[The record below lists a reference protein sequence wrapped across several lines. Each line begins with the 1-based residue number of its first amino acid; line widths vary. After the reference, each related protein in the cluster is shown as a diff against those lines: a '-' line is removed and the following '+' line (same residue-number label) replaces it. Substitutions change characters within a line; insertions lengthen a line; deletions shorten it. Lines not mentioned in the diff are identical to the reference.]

1 MWFKKL
7 LTIVI
12 GVIISLALCEVVLRI
27 YNPFQ
32 SRVRGNEI
40 ILKSNYKRKV
50 QVEPAIK
57 GLDAKVFYSTNSL
70 GFRGPEPPENWNDK
84 TTIITVGGST
94 TECSL
99 LSDDS
104 TWTAHLYKNLKA
116 TDPSVWMNNAGLD
129 GCSSYGH
136 IILMR
141 DYIVK
146 LKPDYAVFLVGINDV
161 VKMSFQNEDGF
172 LINRKESYWRTLL
185 KKSELFTTISN
196 LMEAMKSQKA
206 SVAHGSD
213 PYNYKNNELNKGD
226 SVYRKGIQQQLT
238 KMLPAY
244 IDRISQI
251 VELCRKSDIKPVFVT
266 QPKFDDT
273 ASFSWKVMQQYNEV
287 LINYCKKESIP
298 CIDLGSLMPR
308 DENFYYDQIHF
319 TNRGAAKIGDI
330 LYPEMINIIKQTKNK

>member
-1 MWFKKL
+1 MWFKKF
-7 LTIVI
+7 LTILI
-12 GVIISLALCEVVLRI
+12 GVVISIGLCEIVLRI

-40 ILKSNYKRKV
+40 ILKSNYKR
-50 QVEPAIK
+50 QVMIDPPVK
-57 GLDAKVFYSTNSL
+57 GLDASVKYSTNSL
-70 GFRGPEPPENWNDK
+70 GFRGPEPPKQWDEA
-84 TTIITVGGST
+84 TTIITIGGST

-104 TWTAHLYKNLKA
+104 TWTAHLYSKLKA
-116 TDPSVWMNNAGLD
+116 SNPGVWMNNAGLD

-141 DYIVK
+141 DYIVN
-146 LKPDYAVFLVGINDV
+146 LKPDYALFLVGINDV

-172 LINRKESYWRTLL
+172 LIKRNESFWRTML

-206 SVAHGSD
+206 NVAHGND
-213 PYNYKNNELNKGD
+213 PYDYKNMDLNKGD
-226 SVYRKGIQQQLT
+226 SIYRAGIQQQLT

-244 IDRISQI
+244 TDRISEI
-251 VELCRKSDIKPVFVT
+251 VKQCRQADIKPVFVT

-273 ASFSWKVMQQYNEV
+273 LSFSWQVMQQYNDA
-287 LINYCKKESIP
+287 LIAFCGKESIP
-298 CIDLGSLMPR
+298 VIDLGQLMPR
-308 DENFYYDQIHF
+308 EEALYYDQIHF

-330 LYPEMINIIKQTKNK
+330 LYPEMQKILQQSKK